1 MANPVSL
8 SRRTLFKCALAAAAS
23 SVGSTSSLKWMD
35 RSAQGFPLW
44 RLTGLAEAGMPTAA
58 TPTVPPSVPASSV
71 RRSNFHI
78 VYDDV
83 RARDRFFLFL
93 QNVYHLY
100 PESRFHQ
107 LIIDTTK
114 EFQTDQEIYAKL
126 QERLAGIKPFL
137 SEATYGLPAL
147 KKQKAEMARQ
157 TAELLGSS
165 TKLSGYV
172 EIGTTGRYANGIRRL
187 IPIDGPLYIVNDLEP
202 GFSPNDIV
210 ERGQIAKIGDYVPM
224 GNYEPFD
231 GTGIPPESVELV
243 TNFIGFHH
251 APPEKRARFIQ
262 AVWKVLKPGGRLV
275 VRDHD
280 VDAPEMDGFVALA
293 HDVFNAGL
301 NLTWADNAAQVRN
314 FTSVPQL
321 EEALGA
327 AGFDK
332 SKDRL
337 LQAHDPTRNTLMVF
351 VKPAVRQL

>member
-1 MANPVSL
+1 MAKPASF
-8 SRRTLFKCALAAAAS
+8 SRRTLFKGALAAAAS
-23 SVGSTSSLKWMD
+23 FVGSSSSLRWMD
-35 RSAQGFPLW
+35 RSATAVPIS
-44 RLTGLAEAGMPTAA
+44 RLAEWAEAGMTTATA
-58 TPTVPPSVPASSV
+58 TTTPPSVPASSV

-107 LIIDTTK
+107 LIIDTTQ
-114 EFQTDQEIYAKL
+114 EFQTDRDIYVKL
-126 QERLAGIKPFL
+126 QERLDGIKPFL

-157 TAELLGSS
+157 TTELLGSS

-210 ERGQIAKIGDYVPM
+210 ERGQLTKIGDYVPM

-231 GTGIPPESVELV
+231 GAGIPEESVELV

-280 VDAPEMDGFVALA
+280 VDSPEMDGFVALA

-301 NLTWADNAAQVRN
+301 NLSWAENAAQVRN
-314 FTSVPQL
+314 FTSVSQL
-321 EEALGA
+321 EEVLGA

-332 SKDRL
+332 AKNRL

-351 VKPAVRQL
+351 VKPSVRPL